1 MSGGYPKPSSL
12 KWTLGGQ
19 KAVFIFNEENPQN
32 SDFEALGEQVVTTNE
47 KIDTY
52 ITVKITQDWNGK
64 TLKCS
69 VTQTDTLV
77 SLSYW

>member
-19 KAVFIFNEENPQN
+19 
-32 SDFEALGEQVVTTNE
+32 DVTTIENTAFHAIE
-47 KIDTY
+47 
-52 ITVKITQDWNGK
+52 VKITQDWNGK

-69 VTQTDTLV
+69 VTQTDTFV
-77 SLSYW
+77 SLSFW

>member
-12 KWTLGGQ
+12 KWTVGGQ
-19 KAVFIFNEENPQN
+19 E
-32 SDFEALGEQVVTTNE
+32 VTTNE
-47 KIDTY
+47 ETILHVVKR
-52 ITVKITQDWNGK
+52 KITQDWNGK

-69 VTQTDTLV
+69 VMQTDTFV

>member
-1 MSGGYPKPSSL
+1 MSGGYPKPSTL

-19 KAVFIFNEENPQN
+19 EVA
-32 SDFEALGEQVVTTNE
+32 TNE
-47 KIDTY
+47 NTVLHEIE
-52 ITVKITQDWNGK
+52 VKITQDWNGK

-69 VTQTDTLV
+69 VTQADTFV